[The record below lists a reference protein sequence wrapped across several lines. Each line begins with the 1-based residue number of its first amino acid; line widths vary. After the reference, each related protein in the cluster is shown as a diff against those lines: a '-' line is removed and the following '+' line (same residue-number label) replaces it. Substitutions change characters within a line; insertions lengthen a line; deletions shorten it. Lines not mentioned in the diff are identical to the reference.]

1 MVAWL
6 GTGLL
11 GSGFVRAL
19 LKRGEDVHVWNRS
32 KAKAQALEVD
42 GAKAFADPADA
53 VRGAARV
60 HLCLSDDSAVDDVL
74 ELTRPGLADGVILVD
89 HTTTSPAG
97 AAARV
102 TRWAERGVAF
112 QHAPVFMGP
121 KNALESTGFMLAS
134 GDRALV
140 DRLEPEL
147 SKMTGKLLY
156 FGPVPERAAGMKLL
170 GNLFLVSM
178 MAGIT
183 DVLALAK
190 ALGIPGKEVVALFE
204 SFNPG
209 AQLPARMQTVLK
221 ADFEHASWNLAMAR
235 KDTRLMIEAADQ
247 GGMALKVIQAAAAE
261 MDQWLAAGHAADDW
275 TIITSPVLE

>member
-19 LKRGEDVHVWNRS
+19 LKRGEEVHVWNRS
-32 KAKAQALEVD
+32 KGKAQALEAD
-42 GAKAFADPADA
+42 GAKAFADPAEA
-53 VRGAARV
+53 VRGAPHV

-74 ELTRPGLADGVILVD
+74 ELARPGLSDGAILVD

-102 TRWAERGVAF
+102 KRWAERGVAF

-121 KNALESTGFMLAS
+121 KNALESTGFMLGS
-134 GDRALV
+134 GDRALF

-190 ALGIPGKEVVALFE
+190 SLGIPGKEVVGLFE

-235 KDTRLMIEAADQ
+235 KDTRLMIEAADHS
-247 GGMALKVIQAAAAE
+247 GMTLKVISAAAAE
-261 MDQWLAAGHAADDW
+261 MDKWLAAGHAADDW

>member
-19 LKRGEDVHVWNRS
+19 LKRGEKVHVWNRS
-32 KAKAQALEVD
+32 NGKAQALEAD
-42 GAKAFADPADA
+42 GAKAFVDPAEA
-53 VRGAARV
+53 VGGAPHV

-74 ELTRPGLADGVILVD
+74 ELARPGLAEGAILVD

-102 TRWAERGVAF
+102 KRWAERGVAF

-121 KNALESTGFMLAS
+121 KNALDSTGFMLAS
-134 GDRALV
+134 GDRALF

-147 SKMTGKLLY
+147 SKMTGQLLY

-190 ALGIPGKEVVALFE
+190 SLGIPGKDVVGLFE

-209 AQLPARMQTVLK
+209 AQLPARMQSVLK

-235 KDTRLMIEAADQ
+235 KDTRLMIDAADH
-247 GGMALKVIQAAAAE
+247 GGMTLKVIQTAAAE
-261 MDQWLAAGHAADDW
+261 MDKWLAGGHAADDW
-275 TIITSPVLE
+275 TIIASPVIE